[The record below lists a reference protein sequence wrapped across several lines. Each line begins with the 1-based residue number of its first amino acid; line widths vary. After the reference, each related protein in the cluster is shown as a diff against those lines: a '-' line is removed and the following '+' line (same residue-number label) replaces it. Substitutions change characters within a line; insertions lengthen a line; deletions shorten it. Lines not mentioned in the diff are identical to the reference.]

1 MKRIIAGFL
10 VFVLVFGVGS
20 FVSVAARTR
29 GDVNGDGKVTP
40 IDYAMVKRFVLGK
53 YRLSEI
59 GLVAADVN
67 GDGRVNPIDYIILKR
82 VVLGVS
88 QFPHIHEFHEVIVGN
103 IHIFICDGCGY
114 QYETFDGELIG

>member
-20 FVSVAARTR
+20 FVSAAARTR

-67 GDGRVNPIDYIILKR
+67 GDGSVTGADATLIMQLVAKLIDT
-82 VVLGVS
+82 
-88 QFPHIHEFHEVIVGN
+88 FPAAQN
-103 IHIFICDGCGY
+103 N
-114 QYETFDGELIG
+114 